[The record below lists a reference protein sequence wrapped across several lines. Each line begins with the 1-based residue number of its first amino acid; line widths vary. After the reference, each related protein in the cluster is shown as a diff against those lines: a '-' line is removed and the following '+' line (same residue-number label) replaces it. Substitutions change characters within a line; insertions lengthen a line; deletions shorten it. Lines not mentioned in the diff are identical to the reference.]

1 MIWFE
6 WKKIL
11 NGRVLLCFVVIHLAF
26 LMLFWTQNSSVQ
38 KGRNTAK
45 QQEIYQKIGG
55 RLTAST
61 AKEIEELKQRKDAV
75 LEEEAQKEDE
85 YAQGKISVDEYM
97 KYRDEYHMMNDKNE
111 AIDSYYDQLFRMDR
125 TQWGLMLSVFLL
137 IVLLV
142 CCEPKELLATISVT
156 REGRRGLW
164 GAKLRTILM
173 ATLIFVILF
182 AVEELMVIRQF
193 SPLSYLDA
201 PIQSISCLAGKH
213 ITISIAHW
221 YLLTLLLR
229 VVNTMIFA
237 VVTYSILYF
246 IQNKKVGVLI
256 LAVLIFG
263 PVLAAA
269 FMQYDTWNILAK
281 WIMVYPVIS

>member
-97 KYRDEYHMMNDKNE
+97 KYRDEYHMMNDKKARKNGSW
-111 AIDSYYDQLFRMDR
+111 IIFDGYYDQLFRMDR

-213 ITISIAHW
+213 ITISIAHIW
-221 YLLTLLLR
+221 TGIGSGVYAVRYLEYISKMDHGLSGYFLKYR
-229 VVNTMIFA
+229 MKPVVIKNII
-237 VVTYSILYF
+237 SPLEKILHERKSSLEK
-246 IQNKKVGVLI
+246 ICR
-256 LAVLIFG
+256 
-263 PVLAAA
+263 
-269 FMQYDTWNILAK
+269 
-281 WIMVYPVIS
+281 

>member
-111 AIDSYYDQLFRMDR
+111 AIDMVYEKYETARKNGSWIIFDGYYDQLFRMDR

-182 AVEELMVIRQF
+182 AVEELMVIR
-193 SPLSYLDA
+193 
-201 PIQSISCLAGKH
+201 
-213 ITISIAHW
+213 
-221 YLLTLLLR
+221 LR

>member
-111 AIDSYYDQLFRMDR
+111 AIDMVYEKYETARKNGS
-125 TQWGLMLSVFLL
+125 W
-137 IVLLV
+137 
-142 CCEPKELLATISVT
+142 
-156 REGRRGLW
+156 
-164 GAKLRTILM
+164 
-173 ATLIFVILF
+173 
-182 AVEELMVIRQF
+182 MVI
-193 SPLSYLDA
+193 
-201 PIQSISCLAGKH
+201 
-213 ITISIAHW
+213 TIN
-221 YLLTLLLR
+221 Y
-229 VVNTMIFA
+229 FA
-237 VVTYSILYF
+237 
-246 IQNKKVGVLI
+246 
-256 LAVLIFG
+256 
-263 PVLAAA
+263 
-269 FMQYDTWNILAK
+269 
-281 WIMVYPVIS
+281 WIERSGA

>member
-1 MIWFE
+1 MYKRE
-6 WKKIL
+6 
-11 NGRVLLCFVVIHLAF
+11 G
-26 LMLFWTQNSSVQ
+26 
-38 KGRNTAK
+38 NTAK

-111 AIDSYYDQLFRMDR
+111 AIDMVYEKYETARKNGSWMIFDGYYDQLFRMDR
-125 TQWGLMLSVFLL
+125 TQWGLMLSVFLV

-193 SPLSYLDA
+193 SPAFLFGRTHSKHFLFGRKAHHDQYCSLVFVDA
-201 PIQSISCLAGKH
+201 
-213 ITISIAHW
+213 
-221 YLLTLLLR
+221 
-229 VVNTMIFA
+229 
-237 VVTYSILYF
+237 VTSSSKYNDLCSRDL
-246 IQNKKVGVLI
+246 
-256 LAVLIFG
+256 
-263 PVLAAA
+263 
-269 FMQYDTWNILAK
+269 
-281 WIMVYPVIS
+281 

>member
-111 AIDSYYDQLFRMDR
+111 AIDMVYEKYETARKNGSWIIFDGYYDQLFRMDR

-201 PIQSISCLAGKH
+201 PIQSISCC
-213 ITISIAHW
+213 
-221 YLLTLLLR
+221 LLYTTPSPR
-229 VVNTMIFA
+229 DRSVSRMA
-237 VVTYSILYF
+237 SS
-246 IQNKKVGVLI
+246 
-256 LAVLIFG
+256 A
-263 PVLAAA
+263 
-269 FMQYDTWNILAK
+269 
-281 WIMVYPVIS
+281 

>member
-6 WKKIL
+6 LKKIL

-111 AIDSYYDQLFRMDR
+111 AIDMVYEKYETARKNGSWMIFDGYYDQLFRMDR

-182 AVEELMVIRQF
+182 ARKIVF
-193 SPLSYLDA
+193 FKLSDRINTKLAIDTVNIA
-201 PIQSISCLAGKH
+201 LSTTVCHTDSCFILTGVL
-213 ITISIAHW
+213 SS
-221 YLLTLLLR
+221 LLKNSRNILIL
-229 VVNTMIFA
+229 
-237 VVTYSILYF
+237 SILF
-246 IQNKKVGVLI
+246 SLFPLKGI
-256 LAVLIFG
+256 LTIML
-263 PVLAAA
+263 LWNA
-269 FMQYDTWNILAK
+269 FSNI
-281 WIMVYPVIS
+281 